1 MNKQQF
7 PTYFIKK
14 SDAEFFRVTCPSAR
28 GNVSQVRFA
37 HGEEE
42 IKVCYNRQVIPDNI
56 KAEISKQL
64 TAWNSVNCQKAQCQI
79 SQANF

>member
-28 GNVSQVRFA
+28 GNVSQVHFA
-37 HGEEE
+37 HAEEE
-42 IKVCYNRQVIPDNI
+42 IKVCYNR
-56 KAEISKQL
+56 
-64 TAWNSVNCQKAQCQI
+64 
-79 SQANF
+79 